1 MNKEDEILKQVNEI
15 SKTLNEHT
23 KILNK
28 HSRKLEE
35 HDAMFKKIIETLE
48 SMHKSILL
56 IEDDVHNKIPALFD
70 AHDFHQDHLEKNDK
84 EIENLQSI
92 TENHSLRI
100 ISLEQDSKEHSK
112 QLKSLST
119 AN

>member
-23 KILNK
+23 KTLNEHTKILNE
-28 HSRKLEE
+28 HSKKLEE
-35 HDAMFKKIIETLE
+35 HDTTFKKIIETLE

-70 AHDFHQDHLEKNDK
+70 AHDFQK
-84 EIENLQSI
+84 
-92 TENHSLRI
+92 
-100 ISLEQDSKEHSK
+100 
-112 QLKSLST
+112 
-119 AN
+119 